1 MGLRSSYFRR
11 MYEMG
16 AAVRQA
22 HAEEAAILSD
32 IAYRSQACRPSINW
46 TRVWENVNEACHPT
60 VRPEM
65 KIPVMSLSL

>member
-32 IAYRSQACRPSINW
+32 IAYRSQACRPTILDKGMGK
-46 TRVWENVNEACHPT
+46 R
-60 VRPEM
+60 
-65 KIPVMSLSL
+65 